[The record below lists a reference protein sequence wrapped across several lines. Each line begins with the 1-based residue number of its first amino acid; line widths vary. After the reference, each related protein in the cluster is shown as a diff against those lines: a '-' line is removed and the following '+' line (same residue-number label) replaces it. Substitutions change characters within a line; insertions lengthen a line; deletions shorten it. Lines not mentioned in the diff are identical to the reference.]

1 MSFFYFAPDSAET
14 STMFKQITAALLL
27 LCFMTQVLSRA
38 AVVGSYY
45 MNTEAYAKNC
55 INKAKPKLHCNGKCQ
70 MMKKLRQEEKKDAQN
85 PERRSNMKDEVLSSK
100 SHFASVQLI
109 IPSLAVHHF
118 DHSLSYTNDR
128 AIDIFHPP
136 GA

>member
-1 MSFFYFAPDSAET
+1 
-14 STMFKQITAALLL
+14 MFKQITAALLL
-27 LCFMTQVLSRA
+27 LCFMTQVFSRA

-55 INKAKPKLHCNGKCQ
+55 INKARPKLHCNGKCQ

-85 PERRSNMKDEVLSSK
+85 PEGRSNMKDQVLSSK

-109 IPSLAVHHF
+109 ISSFTVNHF
-118 DHSLSYTNDR
+118 DSSPSYTHDR
-128 AIDIFHPP
+128 AMDIFHPP